1 MSLYRAK
8 HRTSLKCAC
17 LLWMQ
22 NLQKRPAP
30 AKNCV
35 GHAHFWSKL
44 CLRYIFSY
52 CYYCMDMYK
61 SDKMNGSFVH
71 LGCSWL
77 NTPTSFFISSLK
89 NQVTVCS
96 VYLHKCQATKL
107 GTGHS
112 WTTRCFNDFE
122 LTETS
127 FTLTTIDRYSQGK
140 MKQYL
145 NVQNCNATALMKRL
159 YQLLWSFFSV
169 AMLLPLS

>member
-1 MSLYRAK
+1 MHVCCECKIYKRGQRQPKIVLAMP
-8 HRTSLKCAC
+8 TSG
-17 LLWMQ
+17 Q
-22 NLQKRPAP
+22 
-30 AKNCV
+30 NCV
-35 GHAHFWSKL
+35 SGTF
-44 CLRYIFSY
+44 FPY

-107 GTGHS
+107 GTGHN

-145 NVQNCNATALMKRL
+145 NVQDCNATALMKRL

>member
-1 MSLYRAK
+1 MCMFAVNAKFTKEASASQKLCWPCPLLVKTVSLVHFFHTAIIAWTC
-8 HRTSLKCAC
+8 TSL
-17 LLWMQ
+17 
-22 NLQKRPAP
+22 
-30 AKNCV
+30 
-35 GHAHFWSKL
+35 
-44 CLRYIFSY
+44 
-52 CYYCMDMYK
+52 
-61 SDKMNGSFVH
+61 DKMNGSFVH